1 MRYINIYMSFS
12 ATYPFDLP
20 VLPPNID
27 CNSATFNKAL
37 LLARTELAELKGYS
51 SSLPNPMLL
60 LSPAIIKESVASS
73 EIENINTTIEKV
85 LQQQLFPETEQK
97 IENKEVIRYKDA
109 IITGFEK
116 LNKIPISNRLIL
128 SIHKQLLQDRSHGYR
143 KNQNRIEN
151 TLTGEVLY
159 TPPAATEIARLI
171 SNWEKYIHTTDESID
186 PLIRCAISHY
196 QFEAI
201 HPFSDG
207 NGRTGRILMVLYL
220 VQEQIL
226 HYPILFISG
235 YINRN
240 RADYYRLLRQV
251 TTDGNWCEFIEYML
265 RGFYLQAK
273 ETKEQMLKVRDLL
286 FHYKTEIKKKCP
298 NIYSSDLVETM
309 FSYPIITP
317 VKLGSLLDIHY
328 TTATRYL
335 KQLTENKFLQHQR
348 LGKYQLYVN
357 KKLLMIL
364 K

>member
-1 MRYINIYMSFS
+1 MSFS
-12 ATYPFDLP
+12 AMHPYKLP
-20 VLPPNID
+20 ELPPHFS
-27 CNSATFNKAL
+27 CNNESIYKAL

-73 EIENINTTIEKV
+73 EIENIHTTVEKV

-116 LNKIPISNRLIL
+116 LNKVPISNRLIL

-159 TPPAATEIARLI
+159 TPPSATEIARLI
-171 SNWEKYIHTTDESID
+171 SNWEKYIHTVDENVD
-186 PLIRCAISHY
+186 PLIKCAISHY

-220 VQEQIL
+220 VQEQLL

-240 RADYYRLLRQV
+240 RAEYYRLLKQV
-251 TTDGNWCEFIEYML
+251 TEEAKWCEYIEYML

-273 ETKEQMLKVRDLL
+273 ETKEQLLKVRDLL
-286 FHYKTEIKKKCP
+286 SQYKIDIKKKCP
-298 NIYSSDLVETM
+298 NIYSSDLAETL
-309 FSYPIITP
+309 FSFPIITP
-317 VKLGSLLDIHY
+317 VKLGSLMGIHY
-328 TTATRYL
+328 TTATRHL
-335 KQLTENKFLQHQR
+335 KQLTENKFLHHQS
-348 LGKYQLYVN
+348 LGKYQLYIN
-357 KKLLMIL
+357 KKLLNIL

>member
-1 MRYINIYMSFS
+1 MSFS
-12 ATYPFDLP
+12 AIHPYDLP
-20 VLPPNID
+20 ELPPQLSYGNER
-27 CNSATFNKAL
+27 FHKAL

-73 EIENINTTIEKV
+73 EIENINTTVEKV
-85 LQQQLFPETEQK
+85 LLQQLFPETEQK

-116 LNKIPISNRLIL
+116 LNKVPISNRLIL

-151 TLTGEVLY
+151 TLTGNVFY

-171 SNWEKYIHTTDESID
+171 SNWEKYIHTVDENTD
-186 PLIRCAISHY
+186 PLIKCAISHY

-220 VQEQIL
+220 VQEQLL

-240 RADYYRLLRQV
+240 RAEYYRLLKQV
-251 TTDGNWCEFIEYML
+251 TTDANWCEYIEYML
-265 RGFYLQAK
+265 TGFYLQAK
-273 ETKEQMLKVRDLL
+273 ETKEQLLKVRDLL
-286 FHYKTEIKKKCP
+286 FQYKIDIKKKCP
-298 NIYSSDLVETM
+298 NIYSSDLAETL
-309 FSYPIITP
+309 FSFPIITP
-317 VKLGSLLDIHY
+317 VKFGSLMDIHY
-328 TTATRYL
+328 TTATRHL
-335 KQLTENKFLQHQR
+335 KQLTENKFLHHQS
-348 LGKYQLYVN
+348 LGKYQLYIN
-357 KKLLMIL
+357 KKLLNIL

>member
-1 MRYINIYMSFS
+1 
-12 ATYPFDLP
+12 
-20 VLPPNID
+20 
-27 CNSATFNKAL
+27 
-37 LLARTELAELKGYS
+37 
-51 SSLPNPMLL
+51 MLL

-73 EIENINTTIEKV
+73 EIENINTTVEKV

-171 SNWEKYIHTTDESID
+171 SNWEKYIHSVDENID
-186 PLIRCAISHY
+186 PLIKCAISHY

-220 VQEQIL
+220 VQEQLL

-240 RADYYRLLRQV
+240 RAEYYRLLKQV
-251 TTDGNWCEFIEYML
+251 TEEGKWCEYIEYML

-273 ETKEQMLKVRDLL
+273 ETKEQLLKVRDLL
-286 FHYKTEIKKKCP
+286 FQYKIDIKKKCP
-298 NIYSSDLVETM
+298 NIYSSDLAETL
-309 FSYPIITP
+309 FSFPIITP
-317 VKLGSLLDIHY
+317 VKLGSLMGIHY
-328 TTATRYL
+328 TTASRHL
-335 KQLTENKFLQHQR
+335 KQLTENKFLHHQP
-348 LGKYQLYVN
+348 LGKYQLYIN
-357 KKLLMIL
+357 KKLLNIL

>member
-1 MRYINIYMSFS
+1 MSFS
-12 ATYPFDLP
+12 ATHPFDLP
-20 VLPPNID
+20 DLPAQIS
-27 CNSATFNKAL
+27 CNSATIHKAL

-73 EIENINTTIEKV
+73 EIENINTTVEKV

-109 IITGFEK
+109 IISGFEK
-116 LNKIPISNRLIL
+116 LNKVPLSNRLII
-128 SIHKQLLQDRSHGYR
+128 SIHKQLLQERSHGYR

-151 TLTGEVLY
+151 SLTGEVLY
-159 TPPAATEIARLI
+159 TPPPATEIARLI
-171 SNWEKYIHTTDESID
+171 RNWEKYINSGDDTLD
-186 PLIRCAISHY
+186 PLIKCAISHY

-220 VQEQIL
+220 VQEQLL
-226 HYPILFISG
+226 HFPILFISG

-240 RADYYRLLRQV
+240 RTEYYRLLKQV
-251 TTDGNWCEFIEYML
+251 TTEGKWCEYIEYML

-273 ETKEQMLKVRDLL
+273 ETKEQLLKVRDLL
-286 FHYKTEIKKKCP
+286 FQYKIDIKKKCP
-298 NIYSSDLVETM
+298 NIYSSDLVETL
-309 FSYPIITP
+309 FSFPIITP
-317 VKLGSLLDIHY
+317 VKLGSLMSIHY
-328 TTATRYL
+328 TTASRHL
-335 KQLTENKFLQHQR
+335 KQLTDNKFLHHQPF
-348 LGKYQLYVN
+348 GKYQLYIN
-357 KKLLMIL
+357 KKLLSIL